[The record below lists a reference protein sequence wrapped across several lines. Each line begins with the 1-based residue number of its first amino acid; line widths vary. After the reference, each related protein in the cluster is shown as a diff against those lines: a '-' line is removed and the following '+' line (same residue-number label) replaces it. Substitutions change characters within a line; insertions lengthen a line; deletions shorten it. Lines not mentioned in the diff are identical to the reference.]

1 MYFKVIFL
9 VFQQQFE
16 KRLLVLLKP
25 QELSIFIL
33 RYLCM
38 TTFHAT
44 RKRILVH
51 VKRECLK
58 FVSALNETLLAD
70 VSSGSLIS
78 LYTDGFPNM

>member
-1 MYFKVIFL
+1 
-9 VFQQQFE
+9 
-16 KRLLVLLKP
+16 
-25 QELSIFIL
+25 
-33 RYLCM
+33 M